1 MAIKTVAPTKQQVD
15 ELRNMF
21 IEKYEKNPPA
31 VPFHP
36 VDIDRV
42 RNDDVWCT
50 RFLEMY
56 DLDMNVSFEKLWST
70 CIWRQQYGANDLN
83 ENNVRIDYLTDG
95 VIFQH
100 NKDIDGKP
108 LLIFKTKLHVKG
120 AKNMDDVLKVLVYW
134 IERMHRETHMDK
146 CTIFFD
152 MEGTG
157 LSNMDLDFIK
167 MIIETFKMYYPN
179 ALNYIIV
186 YEMAW
191 VLNAAF
197 KIVKALLPEKAVEI
211 LKVIKKKDINQ
222 YIDKDNCLTC
232 WGGNDD
238 YQFTFVP
245 EKKTSAPA
253 PNGKLPTE
261 SAPAVANDDF
271 NNNVNDKKVHF
282 AKSSLQ
288 QTPAAEKQTQM
299 HDIPD
304 HFTPQDHDMMRV
316 SPQDFLK
323 FSRGEA
329 KESILELTS
338 TSLYPVTYKIQTT
351 SPEKFR
357 VRPRLGILNPG
368 ETIQVNILLKPEH
381 NLSESAKDK
390 FLIMCLPAVDV
401 QSNQNVDFWKKLD
414 NNTTNIEQ
422 HRLCCI
428 YSDNEM
434 MPNTTMV
441 SNGYNASS
449 GDKKVKS
456 STQLSEETQRLEK
469 QLRNTEI
476 LQRVTLIIVII
487 LSVAVFYL
495 LKLQLC
501 NEDGCFSKDEAASN
515 NVDFGSC
522 AKGKADL

>member
-31 VPFHP
+31 APFHA

-56 DLDMNVSFEKLWST
+56 DHDMKVSFDKLWST

-83 ENNVRIDYLTDG
+83 ESNVRMDYLTDG

-134 IERMHRETHMDK
+134 IERMHRETNMDK

-152 MEGTG
+152 MDGTG
-157 LSNMDLDFIK
+157 LSNMDLEFIK

-186 YEMAW
+186 FEMAW

-222 YIDKDNCLTC
+222 YIDKDNCLAS

-238 YQFTFVP
+238 YQFSFVP
-245 EKKTSAPA
+245 EKRIAAAPA
-253 PNGKLPTE
+253 NGKLPNG
-261 SAPAVANDDF
+261 SAPAVNDDL
-271 NNNVNDKKVHF
+271 NNNINDKKVHF
-282 AKSSLQ
+282 AKSSLH
-288 QTPAAEKQTQM
+288 QTPAAEQQQTQM

-323 FSRGEA
+323 FTRGDA

-357 VRPRLGILNPG
+357 VRPRIGILNPG
-368 ETIQVNILLKPEH
+368 ETVAVNILLKPEH
-381 NLSESAKDK
+381 NLSDNAKDK

-401 QSNQNVDFWKKLD
+401 QTNQNADFWKKLD
-414 NNTTNIEQ
+414 NNAPNVEQ

-428 YSDNEM
+428 YRDSESGQSA
-434 MPNTTMV
+434 TMI
-441 SNGYNASS
+441 SNGYSASS
-449 GDKKVKS
+449 GDKKLES
-456 STQLSEETQRLEK
+456 STKLSEETRRLEK
-469 QLRNTEI
+469 QLRNTQI
-476 LQRVTLIIVII
+476 LQLATLIIVII
-487 LSVAVFYL
+487 LSAAVIYL

-501 NEDGCFSKDEAASN
+501 NDDGCLNKEEAAN